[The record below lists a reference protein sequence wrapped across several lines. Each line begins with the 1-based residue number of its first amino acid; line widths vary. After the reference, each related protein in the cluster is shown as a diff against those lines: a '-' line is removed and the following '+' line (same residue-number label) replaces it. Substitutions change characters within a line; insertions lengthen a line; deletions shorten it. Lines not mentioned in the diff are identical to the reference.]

1 VKPCFSVVQ
10 SKERYKKNR
19 KRDREIIRDGS
30 TNSMTPAAGAGAV
43 ERGESMG
50 DNEGGDG
57 DVGADKGGVVEGGVD
72 EVGVKTGAKMGVGAG
87 ANVVISS

>member
-30 TNSMTPAAGAGAV
+30 TNSMTPVDGAGAV
-43 ERGESMG
+43 EQGESMG

-57 DVGADKGGVVEGGVD
+57 DVGADKGGVVE
-72 EVGVKTGAKMGVGAG
+72 VGVKTGAKMGVGAG
-87 ANVVISS
+87 ADVAISS

>member
-10 SKERYKKNR
+10 SKERYKNR

-30 TNSMTPAAGAGAV
+30 TNSMTPTAGAGAV

-87 ANVVISS
+87 ADVVISS